1 MADMLCAAPSAN
13 PFAPFSMPNDA
24 PTAAIHRLFDAINA
38 QDISRAVDQLHAD
51 YRGVDATRSVVTT
64 SRAEAERE
72 IQAGLTAFPD
82 LTLSV
87 EQCVVEPPRISV
99 FWGLDATH
107 GGSFLDIP
115 PTQQSISVSGV
126 GLFTLRDDQIVRG
139 VHLWDLAGLLRAL
152 RLLPNLPR

>member
-1 MADMLCAAPSAN
+1 
-13 PFAPFSMPNDA
+13 MPNDA

-38 QDISRAVDQLHAD
+38 QDIPRAVDQLHAD
-51 YRGVDATRSVVTT
+51 YRGVDATRSAVTT

-72 IQAGLTAFPD
+72 IRAGLTAFPD

-87 EQCVVEPPRISV
+87 EACVVESPRVSV

-115 PTQQSISVSGV
+115 PTQQSISVSGT
-126 GLFTLRDDQIVRG
+126 GLFTVRDERIVRG
-139 VHLWDLAGLLRAL
+139 VHLWDLAGFLRAI
-152 RLLPNLPR
+152 RLLPNLPQ

>member
-1 MADMLCAAPSAN
+1 MA
-13 PFAPFSMPNDA
+13 NDA

-72 IQAGLTAFPD
+72 IRAGLTAFPD

-87 EQCVVEPPRISV
+87 EQCVVESPRVSV

-115 PTQQSISVSGV
+115 PTQQSISVSGT
-126 GLFTLRDDQIVRG
+126 GLFTVRDERIVRA
-139 VHLWDLAGLLRAL
+139 VHLWDLAGFLRAI
-152 RLLPNLPR
+152 RLLPNLPQ

>member
-1 MADMLCAAPSAN
+1 MA
-13 PFAPFSMPNDA
+13 NDA

-38 QDISRAVDQLHAD
+38 QDIPRAVDQLHAD
-51 YRGVDATRSVVTT
+51 YRGVDATRSVATT

-72 IQAGLTAFPD
+72 IRAGLTAFPD

-87 EQCVVEPPRISV
+87 EQCVVESPRVSV

-115 PTQQSISVSGV
+115 PTQQSISVSGT
-126 GLFTLRDDQIVRG
+126 GLFTVRDERIVRA
-139 VHLWDLAGLLRAL
+139 VHLWDLAGFLRAI
-152 RLLPNLPR
+152 RLLPNLPQ